1 MKGISGIAKAGEATA
16 IMGASGAGKTTLLNI
31 LACRI
36 PVADGKTGCA
46 SGKIF
51 ANNFEYKYEDFGD
64 FGNYVMQDD
73 ILLQT
78 LTVRETIEYVCN
90 LKLNQPEE

>member
-36 PVADGKTGCA
+36 PITEGKTGDA

-51 ANNFEYKYEDFGD
+51 ANNLEYKFDDFGD
-64 FGNYVMQDD
+64 FGNYVMQND

-90 LKLNQPEE
+90 LKLDKP